1 MLLNKAKDFISS
13 FKTDKVPKNRHI
25 VALDVG
31 TEYVKVLVCSVGGG
45 EAEIIGV
52 SKVKQE
58 LTAMQSGAVA
68 DITAV
73 VEACDKA
80 LTEAE
85 QQSGVDVREAVIGI
99 AGELVK
105 GKTTTVK
112 YRRATP
118 KDPMTIEEIEEIVS
132 KAQASAYEQAR
143 SQLALESGNK
153 HIDVRLVNSALVG
166 IEVDGYHVT
175 NPVGFQGGNVAVQLY
190 TAFAPMIHIGA
201 LERIAE
207 ELDLELIA
215 LAAEPFAVA
224 RSVVGNEHANNFSAV
239 LIDVG
244 GGTTDIAVVHEGGVE
259 GTEMFGI
266 GGRAFTR
273 SIANELEVEF
283 KDAEAL
289 KLRFNEVKVDSSK
302 SKRMLTAVEK
312 TLDVWLSGV
321 ELALEEFD
329 GLEHLPHR
337 VLLCGGGASLNQVIS
352 TLSEKNWYKDLAFT
366 KKPRIQY
373 IAPAQV
379 VGMVDKTA
387 KITDHTYITAMGLVR
402 VGLDSITD
410 TSEETGWRQRIDRM
424 LAT

>member
-1 MLLNKAKDFISS
+1 MLTDKLKNLVAS
-13 FKTDKVPKNRHI
+13 FKGDDKPKKRHL
-25 VALDVG
+25 VALDIG
-31 TEYVKVLVCSVGGG
+31 TEFVKVLVCRIGGG
-45 EAEIIGV
+45 EAEIVGV
-52 SKVKQE
+52 SKVHQD

-68 DITAV
+68 DISAV

-112 YRRATP
+112 YRRAVP
-118 KDPMTIEEIEEIVS
+118 KNAMTIEEIEEIVT
-132 KAQASAYEQAR
+132 KAQAKAYEKAR
-143 SQLALESGNK
+143 QELALESGNK
-153 HIDVRLVNSALVG
+153 NIDVRMVNSALVG
-166 IEVDGYHVT
+166 IEVDGYHVA

-201 LERIAE
+201 LERVAE
-207 ELDLELIA
+207 ELDLKLLA

-224 RSVVGNEHANNFSAV
+224 RSVVGNDNANNFSAI

-259 GTEMFGI
+259 GTQMYGI

-273 SIANELEVEF
+273 SIAKEMNVAFAEAEEIKLKFNDAKISAKDSKRILSAIDKTLEV
-283 KDAEAL
+283 
-289 KLRFNEVKVDSSK
+289 
-302 SKRMLTAVEK
+302 
-312 TLDVWLSGV
+312 WLGGI
-321 ELALEEFD
+321 EIALEEFK

-337 VLLCGGGASLNQVIS
+337 VLLCGGGASLNQIIS
-352 TLSEKNWYKDLAFT
+352 SLSERNWYKNLAFT
-366 KKPRIQY
+366 KKPRIQF

-379 VGMVDKTA
+379 VGVTD
-387 KITDHTYITAMGLVR
+387 ITTSIQDHTYITAMGLVR
-402 VGLDSITD
+402 VGLDSLTEN
-410 TSEETGWRQRIDRM
+410 TENTGWRERVNR
-424 LAT
+424 LLST